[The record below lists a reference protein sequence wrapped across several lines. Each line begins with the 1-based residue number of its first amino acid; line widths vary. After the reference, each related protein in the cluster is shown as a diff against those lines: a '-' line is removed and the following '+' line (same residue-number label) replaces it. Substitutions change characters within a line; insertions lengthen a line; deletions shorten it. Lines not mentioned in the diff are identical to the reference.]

1 MVFGVF
7 NLGPTELL
15 VILAIVVVLFG
26 GRKLPQLGRSVGE
39 MISNFRSSTK
49 ENSPESVDEKSPKEK
64 ILKKDE

>member
-1 MVFGVF
+1 MYFGVF

-15 VILAIVVVLFG
+15 IILAIVVVLFG

-39 MISNFRSSTK
+39 MISNFRSGTK
-49 ENSPESVDEKSPKEK
+49 EDSAENAEEKSPKEK